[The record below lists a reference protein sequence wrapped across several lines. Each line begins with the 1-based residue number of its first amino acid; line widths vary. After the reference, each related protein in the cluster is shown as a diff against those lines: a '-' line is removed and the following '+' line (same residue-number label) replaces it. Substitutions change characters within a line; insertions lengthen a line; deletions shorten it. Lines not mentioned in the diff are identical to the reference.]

1 MVQLPAEFLRLPL
14 FLIVVI
20 LAASKNT
27 QGILKLLRLYQVFVA
42 LNASLMLIA
51 KTDLTASFV
60 TAPSHYRT
68 RAQRKSMWR
77 RERSDQNA

>member
-42 LNASLMLIA
+42 INASLILIA
-51 KTDLTASFV
+51 KTGLTASFV
-60 TAPSHYRT
+60 TAP
-68 RAQRKSMWR
+68 
-77 RERSDQNA
+77 